1 MREPAALQAALAL
14 VTRPA
19 QARTASHQPLP
30 SGMTFLL
37 EVAAGEN
44 DAASEAR
51 RITGRSDKAL
61 RRAAGFFIE
70 QCLLSQSDNS
80 YRVLGAR
87 AEDPQAALRRHM
99 VLLMKW
105 LHPDTVEQ
113 HRSAADVD
121 RSVFASRIAAA
132 WDDLKTGDR
141 RSAYDQR
148 IARRECTGGSGR
160 TAVAVIKLGPTGRAT
175 ARVKKSRASS
185 MRLTRS
191 TSRPRLRARRYDP
204 LLIRIARLLWRRG

>member
-61 RRAAGFFIE
+61 RQGAGFFIE
-70 QCLLSQSDNS
+70 QCLLSQAANS
-80 YRVLGAR
+80 YRVLGVGAD
-87 AEDPQAALRRHM
+87 DPQAVLRRHM

-105 LHPDTVEQ
+105 LHPDTSEQ

-132 WDDLKTGDR
+132 WDDLKTGER
-141 RSAYDQR
+141 RATYDQQ
-148 IARRECTGGSGR
+148 IARQGSFENSDR
-160 TAVAVIKLGPTGRAT
+160 TAVAAIKLGPTRHAT
-175 ARVKKSRASS
+175 ARVNKKKASS
-185 MRLTRS
+185 MRPTRS
-191 TSRPRLRARRYDP
+191 ASRPRPRARRYDP